1 MTLRLVAELSN
12 AHNGDL
18 TRAFRLLDAAK
29 DAGATDA
36 KIQVYTP
43 DELVALRGDG
53 PAPEPWGGQGWTMR
67 ALYQK
72 ARTPLEWVP
81 ALFGHA
87 SAIGLPLFAS
97 VFGPESLAA
106 CEAAGCPEYKLAALD
121 YGRADLFG
129 AVLAT
134 GKPVIRSG
142 RTPTAEPCDALMVWC
157 PPGYPQAEP
166 EMKAL
171 GMGYRGFS
179 YHGTD
184 PDIPAAAAILYAE
197 YIECHFHLQA
207 EPSELEAD
215 VSLNEAQFARFVRRA
230 RWNRSLL

>member
-1 MTLRLVAELSN
+1 MRLIAELSN

-18 TRAFRLLDAAK
+18 ARALRLLDAAK
-29 DAGATDA
+29 AAGATDA
-36 KIQVYTP
+36 KIQAYTP

-53 PAPEPWGGQGWTMR
+53 PAPEPWGSEGWTMR
-67 ALYQK
+67 SLYER

-81 ALFGHA
+81 TLFDHA
-87 SAIGLPLFAS
+87 RAIGLPLFAS

-129 AVLAT
+129 LVLAT

-142 RTPTAEPCDALMVWC
+142 RTPRAEPCDALMVWC
-157 PPGYPQAEP
+157 PAGYPQGEAGLS
-166 EMKAL
+166 AL

-184 PDIPAAAAILYAE
+184 PDVPAAAALLYAE
-197 YIECHFHLQA
+197 YIECHFHLEA

-215 VSLNEAQFARFVRRA
+215 VSLNEGQFRRFTNRA

>member
-1 MTLRLVAELSN
+1 MRLIAELSN

-18 TRAFRLLDAAK
+18 ARALRLLDAAK
-29 DAGATDA
+29 AAGATDA
-36 KIQVYTP
+36 KIQAYTAA
-43 DELVALRGDG
+43 ELVALRGDG
-53 PAPEPWGGQGWTMR
+53 PAPEPWGSEGWTMR
-67 ALYQK
+67 SLYER

-81 ALFGHA
+81 TLFGHA
-87 SAIGLPLFAS
+87 RSIGLPLFAS

-121 YGRADLFG
+121 YDRADLFG
-129 AVLAT
+129 LVLAT

-142 RTPTAEPCDALMVWC
+142 RTPRAEPCDALMVWC
-157 PPGYPQAEP
+157 PAGYPQGEAGLS
-166 EMKAL
+166 AL

-184 PDIPAAAAILYAE
+184 PDVPAAAALLYAE
-197 YIECHFHLQA
+197 YIECHFHLEA

-215 VSLNEAQFARFVRRA
+215 VSLNEGQFRRFTNRA